1 MKSLLQEYIDK
12 KLSITDLH
20 KELHQLI
27 EDYETSTGRFLF
39 IYSADFDK
47 GNSKNVNISLTQDD
61 FYIIQDLLRNYTC
74 KKIDF
79 YIESP
84 GGSGESAEEI
94 AKFLHNK
101 FSEVNFIIAS
111 EAKSAGTILAL
122 SGHNISMTDSGSLGP
137 IDAQVRIGRSVVSA
151 YDYYEWIKEKKIE
164 AAKNRGLNPV
174 DAVIISQVSPGE
186 IKRIINSLEFAKD
199 LVSDWLVKYKFKDWT
214 KTETNGIT
222 VDAEYKMKR
231 AKKVAEEL
239 TNQSKLRT
247 HGRSLKIEDLRE
259 WLKIDR
265 IDDNKDLAEIVY
277 KIKTV
282 IRLIY
287 ASSSTYKLF
296 FTDTQKIFRNQVA
309 QGATSIPFPIGNN
322 IKNQKIEAKIE
333 QKCPKCAKVHT
344 LKAIP
349 VDQLSESEL
358 KLNDIEDLVCDSCG
372 FNVNLNPVRNQLEL
386 QLNRKVKILNN

>member
-12 KLSITDLH
+12 RLSITDLH

-39 IYSADFDK
+39 VYSADFDK
-47 GNSKNVNISLTQDD
+47 GNSKDGNISLTQDD

-214 KTETNGIT
+214 ITETNGIT
-222 VDAEYKMKR
+222 VDTEYKLKR

-296 FTDTQKIFRNQVA
+296 FTDTQKIFRNQVV
-309 QGATSIPFPIGNN
+309 QGGTSIPFPIGNN

-333 QKCPKCAKVHT
+333 QKCPKCSKIHT